1 MAYKSQVTNK
11 YMGTAFKGTPRSNRN
26 PASTE
31 LGQIVSALKNDLT
44 PAVANWADANIVKM
58 KDDATTKMQK
68 LYASGKSSADIN
80 KEILAG
86 KHKDLEHKY
95 TEAVVEGQIG
105 RIEAYET
112 INKITTEIGNY
123 KPREQTLES
132 FWQGYTPNFDERG
145 KFFTEGFAVV
155 FNEYKA
161 KALTH
166 DAIERAKFN
175 EDQKI
180 NGIVT
185 SLKGEYKLNGYEEGK
200 AWKLVES
207 FGSPLPFSGK
217 QNNYFVNNAAKNQAM
232 FLFISDL
239 VRTATTTEHLDNAEF
254 LLEEARGGKHKLGSL
269 ADTYDAEAISKLY
282 GSIIS
287 TRDDIKTRAWTKHTR
302 DKVLKEE
309 NYINDYMD
317 YLLGGTTSTGETVD
331 RNGEHIEDGAPI
343 KNADFYDK
351 KADDLL
357 NEMLDYNREL
367 ANSLISIRGNTN
379 ELDRD
384 QDVLEGLFIEVGDG
398 LYSEDLAGMT
408 AKIDEAGGNM
418 SDQTAFLAAWGNA
431 KNRKENNLTLF
442 PFLTDP
448 YWQNSKATV
457 KNIIETDK
465 RLIVIE
471 PDKAKRMI
479 IANAVLHEYQK
490 KVREWYNANPEP
502 SKTLNNGNE
511 WIKWNN
517 EREQWKFATE
527 SKLISAY
534 AKEDYYK
541 QIKTLIDE
549 GDTNEIS
556 KLIAGEATTQATSS
570 IVEENVNAT
579 LTRLSDLNATIE
591 NIKQDSAN
599 ALTPISELP
608 IIKER
613 VKAIKSELDKL
624 GIKLDDADITKR
636 FLEGL
641 GIQDSDVNFEE
652 VRATIESNIENIIS
666 EGFNKALPQLVS
678 QKDKWWTVTV
688 DESLLPTVESLAERA
703 EFITNVMGELTGLGK
718 EFAPNIL
725 LKLDPEI
732 IDLMARSMNT
742 DQDDFRKILETA
754 FPSLKGKI

>member
-11 YMGTAFKGTPRSNRN
+11 YLGAGFKGAPKSNRN

-31 LGQIVSALKNDLT
+31 LGQIVSALQNDLT
-44 PAVANWADANIVKM
+44 PAVANWATANIEGLQ
-58 KDDATTKMQK
+58 DAAEKKMQK
-68 LYASGKSSADIN
+68 LYASGKDSKTIN
-80 KEILAG
+80 AEILAG

-95 TEAVVEGQIG
+95 TEAVVNGQIG

-112 INKITTEIGNY
+112 INKITSEIGNY

-145 KFFTEGFAVV
+145 KFYTEGFAVV

-161 KALTH
+161 KALSK
-166 DAIERAKFN
+166 DAEERAVYQEN
-175 EDQKI
+175 QKI

-185 SLKGEYKLNGYEEGK
+185 SLKGEYELNGFQEGT

-217 QNNYFVNNAAKNQAM
+217 QNNYFVNNAAKNKAM
-232 FLFISDL
+232 FLFIEDL
-239 VRTATTTEHLDNAEF
+239 VRTAETVEQLEHAEL

-269 ADTYDAEAISKLY
+269 AETYDAEAISKLY

-287 TRDDIKTRAWTKHTR
+287 TRDDIKTRAWTKYTR
-302 DKVLKEE
+302 DKIIKEE

-331 RNGEHIEDGAPI
+331 RNGEHIEDGVPI
-343 KNADFYDK
+343 RNADFYDK

-367 ANSLISIRGNTN
+367 ANSLIKIRGNTN

-384 QDVLEGLFIEVGDG
+384 QDVLEGLLIEVQNGV
-398 LYSEDLAGMT
+398 YSEDLNGMT
-408 AKIDEAGGNM
+408 AKIAEAGGNM
-418 SDQTAFLAAWGNA
+418 SDQSMFVSAWTNA
-431 KNRKENNLTLF
+431 KNRKENKLTLF

-448 YWQNSKATV
+448 FWQNSKETV
-457 KNIIETDK
+457 KSIIETDK

-502 SKTLNNGNE
+502 SKTLNNGND
-511 WIKWNN
+511 WVQWNN
-517 EREQWKFATE
+517 QREQWKFDTE

-556 KLIAGEATTQATSS
+556 KLIASEATTQATSS
-570 IVEENVNAT
+570 IIEENVNAT
-579 LTRLSDLNATIE
+579 LTRLSELNATIE
-591 NIKQDSAN
+591 NIRQDSAN

-652 VRATIESNIENIIS
+652 VRATIQSNIENVIS

-688 DESLLPTVESLAERA
+688 DESLLPTAESLAERA

-718 EFAPNIL
+718 EFVPNIL
-725 LKLDPEI
+725 LKLDPET
-732 IDLMARSMNT
+732 IDLMAKGMNT

-754 FPSLKGKI
+754 FPSLKGKL

>member
-11 YMGTAFKGTPRSNRN
+11 YMGAGFKGAPKSNRN
-26 PASTE
+26 PARTE

-44 PAVANWADANIVKM
+44 PAIANWAEANIEGLQ
-58 KDDATTKMQK
+58 DAATKKMQK
-68 LYASGKSSADIN
+68 LYASGKDSKTIN

-95 TEAVVEGQIG
+95 TEAVVEGQFG
-105 RIEAYET
+105 RIEAYDT

-123 KPREQTLES
+123 LPREQTLET
-132 FWQGYTPNFDERG
+132 FWQGYLPNFDEKG
-145 KFFTEGFAVV
+145 SFFTEGFAVV

-161 KALTH
+161 KALSK
-166 DAIERAKFN
+166 DAEERAVYQEN
-175 EDQKI
+175 QKI

-185 SLKGEYKLNGYEEGK
+185 SLRGEYELNGFQEGT

-217 QNNYFVNNAAKNQAM
+217 QNNYFVNNAAKNQSM

-239 VRTATTTEHLDNAEF
+239 VRTATTEEQLDHAEF

-269 ADTYDAEAISKLY
+269 AETYDAESISKLY

-287 TRDDIKTRAWTKHTR
+287 TRDDIKTRAWTKYTR
-302 DKVLKEE
+302 DKIIKEE

-331 RNGEHIEDGAPI
+331 RNGEHIEDGMPI
-343 KNADFYDK
+343 RNADFYDK

-367 ANSLISIRGNTN
+367 ANSLIKIRGNTN

-384 QDVLEGLFIEVGDG
+384 QDVLEGLLIEVQNGV
-398 LYSEDLAGMT
+398 YSEDLNGMT
-408 AKIDEAGGNM
+408 AKIAEAGGNM
-418 SDQTAFLAAWGNA
+418 SDQSMFVSAWTNA
-431 KNRKENNLTLF
+431 KNRKENQLTLF

-448 YWQNSKATV
+448 FWQNSKETV
-457 KNIIETDK
+457 ENIIKADK
-465 RLIVIE
+465 RLIIIE

-502 SKTLNNGNE
+502 SKTLNNGND
-511 WIKWNN
+511 WVKWNN
-517 EREQWKFATE
+517 QREQWKFDTE
-527 SKLISAY
+527 SKLIASY

-556 KLIAGEATTQATSS
+556 KLIASEATTQATSS
-570 IVEENVNAT
+570 IIEDNVNAT
-579 LTRLSDLNATIE
+579 LTRLSELNATIE
-591 NIKQDSAN
+591 NIRQDSAN

-641 GIQDSDVNFEE
+641 GLQDSDVNFEE
-652 VRATIESNIENIIS
+652 VRATIQSNIENIIS

-688 DESLLPTVESLAERA
+688 DESLLPTAESLAERA

-718 EFAPNIL
+718 EFVPNIL
-725 LKLDPEI
+725 LKLDPET
-732 IDLMARSMNT
+732 IDLMAKGMNT

-754 FPSLKGKI
+754 FPSLKGKL